1 MKTLLKALLILLVFA
16 LPVGLTAKGAES
28 VHTIILDPGHGGRDY
43 GAVGKLTNEKT
54 INLNV
59 ALEVRR
65 LLKDNK
71 LFNIVMTRDDDT
83 FIPLQERA
91 NIANRNHG
99 DLFISIHVNS
109 VAKSNK
115 NRLNI
120 AGASVYTLGLH
131 RTAANFEVAKR
142 ENAVMEL
149 EKDYTTKYQG
159 FDPNSTESYI
169 MFELSQNKHLDQSI
183 SFADL
188 TVSQLVANAGRR
200 NRGVLQAGF
209 WVLHAS
215 AMPSVLIELDFICN
229 PTSEKFMNSKE
240 GVRKMARS
248 IANAVLQYFGHNSDV
263 DTPKTPVPAPGPAQE
278 MPAPE
283 VREPVSLSKSKAE
296 AKAEEPRVDPCPEET
311 VPAEVI
317 NDEKPAK
324 VVKVDAITFRIQILA
339 ASKSLPAGSR
349 EFKGLDGIEEYFQ
362 GGLFK
367 YTVGGDFET
376 EAEAEKYAEKNIRP
390 KFPQAFIIKWQNGK
404 RIN

>member
-1 MKTLLKALLILLVFA
+1 MNILHKALTILLFFMLGSASVFSA
-16 LPVGLTAKGAES
+16 GKDGFTV
-28 VHTIILDPGHGGRDY
+28 ILDPGHGGKDY
-43 GAVGKLTNEKT
+43 GAVGNITNEKT

-65 LLKDNK
+65 LLKEAQG
-71 LFNIVMTRDDDT
+71 LNIVMTRDDDR
-83 FIPLQERA
+83 FIALQERA

-115 NRLNI
+115 NRLSI

-131 RTAANFEVAKR
+131 RSASNLEVAKR

-149 EKDYTTKYQG
+149 ESDYTTRYQG

-183 SFADL
+183 SFADM
-188 TVSQLVANAGRR
+188 TVARLCQNAGRR

-229 PTSEKFMNSKE
+229 PTSEQFLNSKE
-240 GVRKMARS
+240 GVKKMGRA
-248 IANAVLQYFGHNSDV
+248 IADAVLQYFGQTTNLPAHEPAV
-263 DTPKTPVPAPGPAQE
+263 QKTQEQPVV
-278 MPAPE
+278 APE
-283 VREPVSLSKSKAE
+283 PVKSEPVKQEIAQTELPKQPVES
-296 AKAEEPRVDPCPEET
+296 AKESSDPDRVT
-311 VPAEVI
+311 Y
-317 NDEKPAK
+317 
-324 VVKVDAITFRIQILA
+324 RIQILA
-339 ASKSLPAGSR
+339 SSRRVPAGSS
-349 EFKGLDGIEEYFQ
+349 EFKGAANVEEFQQ
-362 GGLFK
+362 GGWYK
-367 YTVGGDFET
+367 YTAGGDFQT
-376 EAEAEKYAEKNIRP
+376 DGEAERYAATHLRRN
-390 KFPQAFIIKWQNGK
+390 FPQAFIIKWKNGQ

>member
-1 MKTLLKALLILLVFA
+1 MNILLKAFLITISFL
-16 LPVGLTAKGAES
+16 LPVSILAADHDET
-28 VHTIILDPGHGGRDY
+28 HTIVLDPGHGGKDY
-43 GAVGKLTNEKT
+43 GAVGAITNEKT

-71 LFNIVMTRDDDT
+71 DFKIVMTRDDDR

-91 NIANRNHG
+91 NIANKNHG

-131 RTAANFEVAKR
+131 RTASNLEVAKR
-142 ENAVMEL
+142 ENSVMEL
-149 EKDYTTKYQG
+149 EQDYTTKYQG
-159 FDPNSTESYI
+159 FDPNSAESYI

-183 SFADL
+183 KFADK
-188 TVSQLVANAGRR
+188 TVLQLVNNAGRR

-229 PTSEKFMNSKE
+229 PTSEKFMHSKE
-240 GVRKMARS
+240 GVSKMARS
-248 IANAVLQYFGHNSDV
+248 IANAILQYFGHNSQV
-263 DTPKTPVPAPGPAQE
+263 EEVMAPAP
-278 MPAPE
+278 
-283 VREPVSLSKSKAE
+283 
-296 AKAEEPRVDPCPEET
+296 DPCPEVTEPAMPAPVVEQTKQPVKATEEVTSPEAPKQAAET
-311 VPAEVI
+311 KET
-317 NDEKPAK
+317 DENKDK
-324 VVKVDAITFRIQILA
+324 ITYRIQILA
-339 ASKSLPAGSR
+339 AGKKIAPNSA
-349 EFKGLDGIEEYFQ
+349 EFKGLTDIQEYTQ
-362 GGLFK
+362 GGMYK
-367 YTVGGDFET
+367 YTVGGDFST
-376 EAEAEKYAEKNIRP
+376 EAEALKYLSRNVKGA
-390 KFPQAFIIKWQNGK
+390 FPQAFIIKWQNGK

>member
-1 MKTLLKALLILLVFA
+1 MNILHKAFLVILSFL
-16 LPVGLTAKGAES
+16 LPVSILAAIDNER
-28 VHTIILDPGHGGRDY
+28 HTIVLDPGHGGKDY
-43 GAVGKLTNEKT
+43 GAVGAITNEKT

-71 LFNIVMTRDDDT
+71 AFNIVMTRDDDR
-83 FIPLQERA
+83 FIALQERA
-91 NIANRNHG
+91 NIANKNHG

-131 RTAANFEVAKR
+131 RSASNLEVAKR
-142 ENAVMEL
+142 ENSVMEL
-149 EKDYTTKYQG
+149 EQDYTTKYQG
-159 FDPNSTESYI
+159 FDPNSSESYI

-183 SFADL
+183 RFADM
-188 TVSQLVANAGRR
+188 TVSQLAGNAGRR

-240 GVRKMARS
+240 GVSKMARS
-248 IANAVLQYFGHNSDV
+248 IANAILQYFGHYSQV
-263 DTPKTPVPAPGPAQE
+263 EEVMAPTP
-278 MPAPE
+278 
-283 VREPVSLSKSKAE
+283 
-296 AKAEEPRVDPCPEET
+296 DPCPE
-311 VPAEVI
+311 VIDPNMPAPGIQPTPQPKKVEEVRVTEEPKQPI
-317 NDEKPAK
+317 VSHEPASNNDK
-324 VVKVDAITFRIQILA
+324 ITYRIQILA
-339 ASKSLPAGSR
+339 AGKKMSLKSS
-349 EFKGLDGIEEYFQ
+349 EFKGLTEIQEYSQ
-362 GGLFK
+362 NGLYK
-367 YTVGGDFET
+367 YTVGGDFAT
-376 EAEAEKYAEKNIRP
+376 EAEALAYLADNVRSH
-390 KFPQAFIIKWQNGK
+390 FPQAFVIKWQNGK